1 MKNLLIA
8 FIGLLLI
15 ASCKKKDEPIA
26 VDGVAIPSTAIVAVN
41 LTVKLMPTVT
51 PENAADKSVTWASS
65 DANIVAVADDGTVTG
80 KSPGTADI
88 TATSKSNP
96 DKSARCTV
104 TVTAAVDGVTIP
116 LTATVEVNLT
126 VKLTPTV
133 TPENATDKSVTWTSS
148 DINIA
153 TVADDGTVTG
163 KSPGTAAIKATSK
176 SNSEK
181 SATCTVTVVSN
192 DASVSAITLGN
203 ENIPVTVPAV
213 GETVALTNAPRT
225 ILSALAAVKVT
236 LTVAAHATVKK
247 GDDAFVSGNTAD
259 FNAPVTFTVTAQN
272 GVTVRT
278 YTVAIAPY
286 NAETNP
292 YGIYTAAHLN
302 DVRNGLRDSY
312 KMMNDITLPDRNAAG
327 DIGISDYVDKGWLPI
342 GGLSLDDPKF
352 MGKFDGG
359 NFSINNFYINRG
371 GDEGY
376 TGLFGE
382 LRGAV
387 RNLGITGSAVT
398 GGRYVGALAGQ
409 LYQGSVT
416 NCYAHVTVHSVLE
429 HYEAFAGGLIGSM
442 IGGSVSNSYSSGDVS
457 GELTGSEFGE
467 GLNIGGLVG
476 VTATGATLSNCF
488 STGNISAVCRKIY
501 GGGLAGRLG
510 AYQGGCTTVNCYA
523 TGNVACT
530 SGGNNIGRL
539 GSSAAGNTFT
549 NCYGN
554 SESLLTSDGAAV
566 TESSPSGVTNKT
578 KAEMQT
584 DAFKGNL
591 TGTVWGQNSAK
602 NGGLPYI
609 IGVGVGK

>member
-1 MKNLLIA
+1 MKNLLIV
-8 FIGLLLI
+8 FIGLLII

-26 VDGVAIPSTAIVAVN
+26 VDGVTIPLTATVGVN

-236 LTVAAHATVKK
+236 LTVAAGASIKI
-247 GDDAFVSGNTAD
+247 GNEAFVSGNTAD
-259 FNAPVTFTVTAQN
+259 FNAPVTFTVTAQD

-278 YTVAIAPY
+278 YTAAITPY

-302 DVRNGLRDSY
+302 DVRNGLGDSY
-312 KMMNDITLPDRNAAG
+312 KMMNDVTLPDRNAAG
-327 DIGISDYVDKGWLPI
+327 ASAVGISDYVDKGWAPI
-342 GGLSLDDPKF
+342 GAIF
-352 MGKFDGG
+352 TGKFDGG
-359 NFSINNFYINRG
+359 GFSVNNFYINRG
-371 GDEGY
+371 GSGGY

-382 LRGAV
+382 LKGTV
-387 RNLGITGSAVT
+387 RNLGITGSATPAVT
-398 GGRYVGALAGQ
+398 GGEYVGALAGRATE
-409 LYQGSVT
+409 GSVIN
-416 NCYAHVTVHSVLE
+416 NCYAHVAVHSALE
-429 HYEAFAGGLIGSM
+429 YYEAFAGGLIGYM
-442 IGGSVSNSYSSGDVS
+442 RGGSLSNSYSSGNVS
-457 GELTGSEFGE
+457 G
-467 GLNIGGLVG
+467 N
-476 VTATGATLSNCF
+476 
-488 STGNISAVCRKIY
+488 
-501 GGGLAGRLG
+501 LA
-510 AYQGGCTTVNCYA
+510 
-523 TGNVACT
+523 
-530 SGGNNIGRL
+530 
-539 GSSAAGNTFT
+539 
-549 NCYGN
+549 
-554 SESLLTSDGAAV
+554 
-566 TESSPSGVTNKT
+566 
-578 KAEMQT
+578 
-584 DAFKGNL
+584 
-591 TGTVWGQNSAK
+591 
-602 NGGLPYI
+602 
-609 IGVGVGK
+609 

>member
-236 LTVAAHATVKK
+236 LTVAAHATVKI
-247 GDDAFVSGNTAD
+247 GNDAFVSGNTAN
-259 FNAPVTFTVTAQN
+259 FTSPVTFTVTAQN

-278 YTVAIAPY
+278 YTAAITPY

-312 KMMNDITLPDRNAAG
+312 KMKNDITLPDQNAAG
-327 DIGISDYVDKGWLPI
+327 ASAVGISDYAEHGWLPI
-342 GGLSLDDPKF
+342 EGRSLDDPKF
-352 MGKFDGG
+352 TGKFDGG
-359 NFSINNFYINRG
+359 GFSINNFYINRG
-371 GDEGY
+371 GNEGY
-376 TGLFGE
+376 IGLFGE

-387 RNLGITGSAVT
+387 SNLGITGSAVT
-398 GGRYVGALAGQ
+398 GGRCVGALAGQ

-416 NCYAHVTVHSVLE
+416 NCYAHVTVHSVLQ
-429 HYEAFAGGLIGSM
+429 YDEAFAGGLIGSM
-442 IGGSVSNSYSSGDVS
+442 IGGSLSNSYSSGNVS
-457 GELTGSEFGE
+457 GELTGSQFGE

-476 VTATGATLSNCF
+476 VTGTGATLSNCF
-488 STGNISAVCRKIY
+488 STGNI
-501 GGGLAGRLG
+501 
-510 AYQGGCTTVNCYA
+510 N
-523 TGNVACT
+523 
-530 SGGNNIGRL
+530 
-539 GSSAAGNTFT
+539 AA
-549 NCYGN
+549 
-554 SESLLTSDGAAV
+554 
-566 TESSPSGVTNKT
+566 
-578 KAEMQT
+578 
-584 DAFKGNL
+584 
-591 TGTVWGQNSAK
+591 
-602 NGGLPYI
+602 
-609 IGVGVGK
+609 